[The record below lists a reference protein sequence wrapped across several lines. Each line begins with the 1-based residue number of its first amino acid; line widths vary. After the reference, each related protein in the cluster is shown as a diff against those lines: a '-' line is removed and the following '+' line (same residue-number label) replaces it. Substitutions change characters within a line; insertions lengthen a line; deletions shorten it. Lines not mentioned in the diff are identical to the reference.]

1 MEIVTVT
8 GIEETRT
15 DIVIYVEG
23 SEFLRLRKKYFAL
36 MPLSE
41 GDEIDREQYADRLS
55 MLQAAPA
62 YEAALNLLSAR
73 DMTAHNLYLALVR
86 RGYVPQVAQSTCQR
100 LIENGLIND
109 ERYANRYV
117 ELRQNLP
124 IGRYAM
130 KQKLR
135 AKGID
140 EQTAADALESLDDDS
155 QLASA
160 KQLAAKLARR
170 YEKEEDPYK
179 RKTKLS
185 QAIARRGFS
194 WEIVKEA
201 VEYALSDAD
210 GGDFD
215 DDFYE

>member
-1 MEIVTVT
+1 MEIFTVT

-15 DIVIYVEG
+15 DVVIYVDG

-36 MPLSE
+36 MPLRE
-41 GDEIDREQYADRLS
+41 GDEIDREQYLDRLS
-55 MLQAAPA
+55 MFQSKPA
-62 YEAALNLLSAR
+62 YEAALNLLTAR
-73 DMTAHNLYLALVR
+73 DMTAHNLHQALVR

-117 ELRQNLP
+117 ELRQNQP

-140 EQTAADALESLDDDS
+140 EQTASDALEVMDDDS
-155 QLASA
+155 QLAAA
-160 KQLAAKLARR
+160 KELAKKLARR
-170 YEKEEDPYK
+170 YEKEEDSYK

-194 WEIVKEA
+194 WDIVREA
-201 VEYALSDAD
+201 VEAALDDSGD
-210 GGDFD
+210 DFD
-215 DDFYE
+215 EDFYE

>member
-1 MEIVTVT
+1 METFTVT
-8 GIEETRT
+8 CIEETRT
-15 DIVIYVEG
+15 HMIIYVDG
-23 SEFLRLRKKYFAL
+23 SEFLRLKKKDFAQ
-36 MPLSE
+36 MPLAE
-41 GDEIDREQYADRLS
+41 GDEIDREQYADRIS
-55 MLQAAPA
+55 MLQSKPA
-62 YEAALNLLSAR
+62 YEAALTLLTSR
-73 DMTAHNLYLALVR
+73 DMTAHNLHMALIR

-117 ELRQNLP
+117 ELRQDKP

-140 EQTAADALESLDDDS
+140 EQTASDALENIDDDS
-155 QLASA
+155 QLA
-160 KQLAAKLARR
+160 AAKELAGKLLRR
-170 YEKEEDPYK
+170 YEKDEPYK

-194 WEIVKEA
+194 WDIVREA
-201 VEYALSDAD
+201 VEYALSDS
-210 GGDFD
+210 GDDFE